1 MAGHLAASKPFAS
14 CVWWI
19 PSGPSEGRWRHP
31 PPSWSQSELPYCW
44 WGFVNGLKPKWGLV
58 YFSLCYF
65 YLSHHKDH
73 GRVISGLYLLCKL
86 FVSLFSLCINTT
98 TFLTKLDRP
107 QLVRH
112 MELFSESSCFQSSPN
127 PMSPIEADRFHLIPL
142 EPVDEVGCFSLLFPG
157 EEIHTWLGSS
167 SAAHND
173 EISLVA
179 MSVEFIKSN
188 IDPLVPSGLKYQ
200 DEKGL

>member
-1 MAGHLAASKPFAS
+1 MRHRFAVWMLYHCLCLQPTRVCSIRTLAYSAA
-14 CVWWI
+14 
-19 PSGPSEGRWRHP
+19 
-31 PPSWSQSELPYCW
+31 
-44 WGFVNGLKPKWGLV
+44 
-58 YFSLCYF
+58 
-65 YLSHHKDH
+65 D
-73 GRVISGLYLLCKL
+73 SGLHLSL
-86 FVSLFSLCINTT
+86 LFSLCINTT
-98 TFLTKLDRP
+98 TFLTNLDRP
-107 QLVRH
+107 RLVRH

-157 EEIHTWLGSS
+157 GKIHIWLGSS

-200 DEKGL
+200 DEKRALNSRIKHCHRDIDTVQGVFFTDPT